1 MSILLGD
8 FNAVPNETDLLDFW
22 DNYYLKN
29 LVKDKTFQK
38 SKQTE
43 LYWSNNYNR
52 PKSFQNSMFT
62 ERVLSD
68 FNKMSITVMKT
79 YCSKK
84 KPAIIHY
91 RKFKDFNSDAF
102 IKDFNDITSQE
113 NQIAKKR
120 QRLFYKYSNY
130 RYENKSR
137 I

>member
-1 MSILLGD
+1 MSILSGD

-52 PKSFQNSMFT
+52 PKSFQNSMFI
-62 ERVLSD
+62 ERVLSG

-102 IKDFNDITSQE
+102 IKDFNDTTSQE

-120 QRLFYKYSNY
+120 Q
-130 RYENKSR
+130 
-137 I
+137 